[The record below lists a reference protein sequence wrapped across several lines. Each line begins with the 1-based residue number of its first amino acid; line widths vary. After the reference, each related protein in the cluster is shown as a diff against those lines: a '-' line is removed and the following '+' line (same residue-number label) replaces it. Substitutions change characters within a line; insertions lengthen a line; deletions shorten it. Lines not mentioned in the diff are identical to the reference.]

1 MNNMK
6 VDIGSIE
13 LGPMKAIFLKV
24 VAKVNGDS
32 LRRRVAAV
40 LDGHLARFAAIYSRE
55 VTFVARVYNISWN
68 EAFALLS
75 SERPSPFRIPYTSED
90 LVWAKEQPF
99 LVREED
105 IGRGGGLGLSVDPT
119 QFADLYPGVLPADVA
134 IALEEG
140 VRSGIRGKVPEVGDF
155 SAFAVGCNLAQL
167 AWQLIREQE
176 DKEDGSIRTAEQCQ
190 EGGSDAAD

>member
-1 MNNMK
+1 MSKMK

-13 LGPMKAIFLKV
+13 LGPTKAVFLKV
-24 VAKVNGDS
+24 IAKVNGDS

-55 VTFVARVYNISWN
+55 VNFVARSYNISWN

-75 SERPSPFRIPYTSED
+75 SERPSPFRTPYTSKD
-90 LVWAKEQPF
+90 LAWAKEQFF

-119 QFADLYPGVLPADVA
+119 QFGDLYPAILPADVA

-140 VRSGIRGKVPEVGDF
+140 VRSGIQGKVSGAGDF
-155 SAFAVGCNLAQL
+155 SAFAVGCNLAHL

-176 DKEDGSIRTAEQCQ
+176 DKEGDGIRTAEQCQ
-190 EGGSDAAD
+190 EGSSDAAE